1 MVKIAPGIAVRIVV
15 ETDGREGTALVLES
29 KVYEADGSR
38 LVLAQTEPPMDASA
52 CSGEVTVT
60 YLVQGENR
68 TERFGFP
75 ASVVACLPDYRLAA
89 GGTAQALVV
98 MQKGKA
104 VPFSARTYLR
114 VTPTAPSPLTLYV
127 DGVLVRIADISL
139 GGVKFSYDRTL
150 RLMAKESVKLRFDVA
165 GKDYIVGATILRTSH
180 EMGRFRLAVASFT
193 YTTPSFDRALVRVT
207 RFIELSAR
215 RTEQE

>member
-29 KVYEADGSR
+29 KVYEADGPR
-38 LVLAQTEPPMDASA
+38 LVLAQTEPPIA
-52 CSGEVTVT
+52 CSGEVMVT

-68 TERFGFP
+68 AERFGFP
-75 ASVVACLPDYRLAA
+75 ASVVACLPDYKLAD
-89 GGTAQALVV
+89 GGTVQVLVV

-104 VPFSARTYLR
+104 APFSARMSLR
-114 VTPTAPSPLTLYV
+114 VTPTALSPLTLHV

-139 GGVKFSYDRTL
+139 GGVRFSYDRAL
-150 RLMAKESVKLRFDVA
+150 GLKANDSVKLRFDVA
-165 GKDYIVGATILRTSH
+165 GKDYIAGATILRTSH